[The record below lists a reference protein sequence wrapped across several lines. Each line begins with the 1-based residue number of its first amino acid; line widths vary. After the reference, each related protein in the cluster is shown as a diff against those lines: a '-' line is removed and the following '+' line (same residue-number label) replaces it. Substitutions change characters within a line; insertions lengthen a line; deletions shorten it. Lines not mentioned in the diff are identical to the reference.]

1 MATPPTTVPI
11 NLAPSVRGH
20 RGGIIPMHRALA
32 HFQLGPW
39 HLVTA
44 ISLWIF
50 FSVIWIECLP
60 WICML
65 WAKIFALGLRFL
77 PLHADLLLTERLVT
91 RNLRLEIPY
100 LAMAALPPSLM
111 QWAVTC
117 LIAIAVLA
125 FTFFLPSQWIP
136 LVYVLRGVVLVQATA
151 LIYFA
156 VFPTSFPHTPESYLG
171 GFAEAGLVLVSL
183 VPLLLA
189 LTYYIFDFGLM
200 KKAFLTCAVMTHL
213 MFFIPLQV
221 LLQALILQKTVLF
234 MPLLYIVF
242 GMPVD
247 VLLIIAFY
255 SWGMSWSFRVVGTT

>member
-1 MATPPTTVPI
+1 
-11 NLAPSVRGH
+11 
-20 RGGIIPMHRALA
+20 
-32 HFQLGPW
+32 
-39 HLVTA
+39 
-44 ISLWIF
+44 
-50 FSVIWIECLP
+50 
-60 WICML
+60 ML